1 MLIMLGAP
9 SDPFFLSAEQK
20 GVCQHPTSSRK
31 KLYTSSMSIILRK
44 PLIIKT
50 KTKTKEKKKHFE
62 IFSMN
67 LVRGHNLQFSIL
79 LYFLICF
86 YFKKLYVST

>member
-50 KTKTKEKKKHFE
+50 KKNERKKKHFE